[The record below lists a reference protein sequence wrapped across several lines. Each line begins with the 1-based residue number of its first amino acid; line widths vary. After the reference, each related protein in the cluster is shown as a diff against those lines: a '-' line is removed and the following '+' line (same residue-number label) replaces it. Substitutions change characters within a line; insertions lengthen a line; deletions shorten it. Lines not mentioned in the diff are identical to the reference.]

1 MSASVPISAEDLEA
15 LERRLEENTAE
26 YERISISREGLK
38 RALDQLIG
46 HGMPLP
52 DKIVS
57 PYNEKSKRM
66 LEIADEDADI
76 LEKIR
81 TTQDQL
87 ELLRKAS

>member
-1 MSASVPISAEDLEA
+1 MSASVPISAELLEA
-15 LERRLEENTAE
+15 LECRLEENTSE
-26 YERISISREGLK
+26 YERINISREGLK

-81 TTQDQL
+81 TTQNQL
-87 ELLRKAS
+87 ELRRKAS